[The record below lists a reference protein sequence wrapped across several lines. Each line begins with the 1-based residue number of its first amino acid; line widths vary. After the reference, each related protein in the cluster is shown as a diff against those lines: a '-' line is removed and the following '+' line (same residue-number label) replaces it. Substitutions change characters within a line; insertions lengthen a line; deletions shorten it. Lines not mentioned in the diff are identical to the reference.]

1 MARGLAH
8 CWPSPEISRAPGL
21 QRSLFTLG
29 AGVAALL
36 LGYVVARDAW
46 PLQFE
51 VAFSLQTLGFVAV
64 ALVLSVLVV
73 RDPGVG
79 LFALLGFVYL
89 NLSQVLVRYH
99 DLPSLLQLLTFPLV
113 LTIWVA
119 KPRTAWRGHWAL
131 TWMLAAYCLTVLLS
145 TILASD
151 SALADARVV
160 ECLKMFAIYLVVVT
174 LTSSRAVLR
183 RSVWTLVISGAF
195 LAGIALLQVAT
206 GDFANEYG
214 GLARVKNAHIYE
226 NVFEPR
232 IAGPLGD
239 PNFFAQ
245 ILLVLVPLALFLGWH
260 AGHRLTKVC
269 AFASAGLI
277 TMATVF
283 TYSRGGALALG
294 VVLLLSFLGRK
305 IWSRHAAAAV
315 VVASVLFLM
324 LPVDFASRLTTIRQ
338 LLPGSD
344 DLLHPDSSFEERK
357 LLTTAAWRMLLDHPV
372 LGIGAGNYTIHF
384 DRYAEEIGSA
394 SRQYEEPGDSHYPH
408 NLYLEIGAET
418 GLLGI
423 FLFGAVVMI
432 CLVSLQQA
440 RAAFVRLGDTPSAG
454 LAQALSI
461 AVTGYLISSLFLHGH
476 FQRPLWL
483 LFALAAA
490 SYGLSQRRD
499 EAPAAA
505 LRSPGTVTTT
515 QPPLET

>member
-8 CWPSPEISRAPGL
+8 CWPSPEISRVPGL

-99 DLPSLLQLLTFPLV
+99 DLPSLLQLLTFPFV
-113 LTIWVA
+113 LAIWVA

-151 SALADARVV
+151 SVLADARVV
-160 ECLKMFAIYLVVVT
+160 ECLKMFAIYLVVVM

-214 GLARVKNAHIYE
+214 GLARVKNAHIYGS
-226 NVFEPR
+226 VFEPR

-269 AFASAGLI
+269 AFASAG
-277 TMATVF
+277 
-283 TYSRGGALALG
+283 
-294 VVLLLSFLGRK
+294 
-305 IWSRHAAAAV
+305 
-315 VVASVLFLM
+315 
-324 LPVDFASRLTTIRQ
+324 
-338 LLPGSD
+338 
-344 DLLHPDSSFEERK
+344 
-357 LLTTAAWRMLLDHPV
+357 
-372 LGIGAGNYTIHF
+372 
-384 DRYAEEIGSA
+384 
-394 SRQYEEPGDSHYPH
+394 
-408 NLYLEIGAET
+408 
-418 GLLGI
+418 
-423 FLFGAVVMI
+423 
-432 CLVSLQQA
+432 
-440 RAAFVRLGDTPSAG
+440 
-454 LAQALSI
+454 
-461 AVTGYLISSLFLHGH
+461 
-476 FQRPLWL
+476 
-483 LFALAAA
+483 
-490 SYGLSQRRD
+490 
-499 EAPAAA
+499 
-505 LRSPGTVTTT
+505 
-515 QPPLET
+515 